1 MKLDNTEKNY
11 LKDVITATRV
21 YLNKP
26 EIYIRKLAL
35 NSLGIN
41 RECIVIQA
49 STSDAEAAI
58 DSITLPTF
66 EAGTMYTGLTP
77 NVLYKLNDLL
87 NEREIPELNKK
98 EYNFLVSLL
107 DPAYLDATVER
118 TVVYGGA
125 SMITV
130 NTESACL
137 CNAVFD
143 ENSEMFSTLTPGVTY
158 KLADLLERAD

>member
-26 EIYIRKLAL
+26 EVYVRKLAL

-58 DSITLPTF
+58 NSITLPTF
-66 EAGTMYTGLTP
+66 EAGTMYTGLAP

-87 NEREIPELNKK
+87 NEQETPELNRK
-98 EYNFLVSLL
+98 EYNFLVSLEYMN
-107 DPAYLDATVER
+107 DEEN
-118 TVVYGGA
+118 VVA
-125 SMITV
+125 SSIV
-130 NTESACL
+130 NTE
-137 CNAVFD
+137 
-143 ENSEMFSTLTPGVTY
+143 VTY
-158 KLADLLERAD
+158 LGYSGMPVFTSLPSNTELALVIVPASALSGSKVYFKIY

>member
-11 LKDVITATRV
+11 LKAVITATRV

-26 EIYIRKLAL
+26 EVYVRKLAL

-87 NEREIPELNKK
+87 NEQEMPELNRK

-107 DPAYLDATVER
+107 DPAYLDATVKR
-118 TVVYGGA
+118 TVVDDT

-130 NTESACL
+130 NTESECL

-143 ENSEMFSTLTPGVTY
+143 KNSEMFSTLTPGVTY

>member
-26 EIYIRKLAL
+26 EVYIRKLAL
-35 NSLGIN
+35 DSLGIN

-66 EAGTMYTGLTP
+66 ESGTMYTGLVP

-87 NEREIPELNKK
+87 NEQETPELNRK

-107 DPAYLDATVER
+107 DPAYLDATIKR
-118 TVVYGGA
+118 TVVDEA
-125 SMITV
+125 SIITV

-143 ENSEMFSTLTPGVTY
+143 KNSEMFSTLTPGVTY

>member
-26 EIYIRKLAL
+26 EVYIRKLAL
-35 NSLGIN
+35 DSLGIN

-66 EAGTMYTGLTP
+66 ESGTMYTGLVP

-87 NEREIPELNKK
+87 NEQETPELNRK

-107 DPAYLDATVER
+107 DPAYLDATIKR
-118 TVVYGGA
+118 TVVDEA

-143 ENSEMFSTLTPGVTY
+143 KNSEMFSTLTPGVTY

>member
-26 EIYIRKLAL
+26 EVYVRKLAL

-58 DSITLPTF
+58 NSITLPTF
-66 EAGTMYTGLTP
+66 EAGTMYTGLVP

-87 NEREIPELNKK
+87 NEQETPELNRK

-107 DPAYLDATVER
+107 DPAYLDATIKR
-118 TVVYGGA
+118 TVVDEA

-130 NTESACL
+130 STESAYL

-143 ENSEMFSTLTPGVTY
+143 KNSDMFSTLTPGVAY

>member
-26 EIYIRKLAL
+26 EVYVRKLAL
-35 NSLGIN
+35 DSLGIN

-66 EAGTMYTGLTP
+66 ESGTMYTGLTP

-87 NEREIPELNKK
+87 NEQETPELNRK

-107 DPAYLDATVER
+107 DPAYLDATVKR
-118 TVVYGGA
+118 TVVDST

-143 ENSEMFSTLTPGVTY
+143 KNSEMFSTLTPGVTY

>member
-11 LKDVITATRV
+11 LKAVITATRV

-26 EIYIRKLAL
+26 EVYVRKLAL

-87 NEREIPELNKK
+87 NEQEMPELNRK

-107 DPAYLDATVER
+107 DPAYLDATVKR
-118 TVVYGGA
+118 TVVDDT

-130 NTESACL
+130 STESACL

-143 ENSEMFSTLTPGVTY
+143 KNSEMFSTLTPGVTY

>member
-26 EIYIRKLAL
+26 EVYVRKLAL

-58 DSITLPTF
+58 NSITLPTF
-66 EAGTMYTGLTP
+66 EAGTMYTGLVP

-87 NEREIPELNKK
+87 NEQETPELNRK

-107 DPAYLDATVER
+107 DPAYLDATIKR
-118 TVVYGGA
+118 TVVDEA

-130 NTESACL
+130 STESACL

-143 ENSEMFSTLTPGVTY
+143 KNSEMFSTLTPGVTY

>member
-26 EIYIRKLAL
+26 EVYVRKLAL

-58 DSITLPTF
+58 NSITLPTF
-66 EAGTMYTGLTP
+66 EAGTMYTGLVP

-87 NEREIPELNKK
+87 NERETPELNRK

-107 DPAYLDATVER
+107 DPAYLDATIKR
-118 TVVYGGA
+118 TVVDEA

-130 NTESACL
+130 STESACL

-143 ENSEMFSTLTPGVTY
+143 KNSEMFSTLTPGVTY

>member
-26 EIYIRKLAL
+26 EVYIRKLAL
-35 NSLGIN
+35 DAFGID

-49 STSDAEAAI
+49 STSNAEAAI
-58 DSITLPTF
+58 NSITLPSF
-66 EAGTMYTGLTP
+66 EPGTMYTGLEP

-87 NEREIPELNKK
+87 NEQETPELNRK

-107 DPAYLDATVER
+107 DPAYLDATVKR
-118 TVVYGGA
+118 TVVDDT

-143 ENSEMFSTLTPGVTY
+143 KNSEMFSTLTPGVTY